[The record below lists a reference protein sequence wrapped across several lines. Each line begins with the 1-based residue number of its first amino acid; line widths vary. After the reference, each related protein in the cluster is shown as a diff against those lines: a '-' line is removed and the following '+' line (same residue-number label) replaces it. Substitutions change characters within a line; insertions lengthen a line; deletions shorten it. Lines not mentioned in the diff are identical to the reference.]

1 MVTSTPGLALKNIR
15 SSMDD
20 TTTDSVKRA
29 LSPVDET
36 KLQKVRNV
44 KMYFN
49 IQNGD
54 VLNVLV

>member
-29 LSPVDET
+29 LSPVDKT